1 MSQTFNIYCDESC
14 HLLKDKQKAMTL
26 GAVWCP
32 LERRFEISVRL
43 REIKAKHGIAKAL
56 EVKWGKVSPA
66 KTQFYLDWL
75 DYFFDDDDLHFRA
88 VIVPDKSVLQH
99 EFFEQTHDDWY
110 YKMYFVLLYVL
121 LKPANRYRIY
131 IDQKDTLGA
140 AKAAHLH
147 KVLCNNAYDFDRK
160 IIERVQAIA
169 SHDSELI
176 QLADLLTGAVSY
188 ANRGLVG
195 NAAKEKLVSRMR
207 ERSRYSLTRTT
218 LLSSSKVNL
227 LAWQGGESPL

>member
-1 MSQTFNIYCDESC
+1 VCGS
-14 HLLKDKQKAMTL
+14 
-26 GAVWCP
+26 
-32 LERRFEISVRL
+32 

-66 KTQFYLDWL
+66 KMQFYLDWL
-75 DYFFDDDDLHFRA
+75 DYFFDDDDLRFRA

-99 EFFEQTHDDWY
+99 EIFAQTHDDWY

-121 LKPANRYRIY
+121 LKPTNRYRIY
-131 IDQKDTLGA
+131 IDQKDTLSA

-147 KVLCNNAYDFDRK
+147 EVLCNNAYDFDRR

-169 SHDSELI
+169 SHDSDLI
-176 QLADLLTGAVSY
+176 QLADLLIGAVSY

-195 NAAKEKLVSRMR
+195 NSAKEKLVSRMR
-207 ERSRYSLTRTT
+207 ERSSYSLTRTA
-218 LLSSSKVNL
+218 LLQLV
-227 LAWQGGESPL
+227 